1 MAFNGEA
8 MTDTFAVHLGGGA
21 YLDASGKI
29 VFGAPDLRV
38 IDEPAL
44 RMAIER
50 VESNMCI
57 ALRGRCR

>member
-1 MAFNGEA
+1 